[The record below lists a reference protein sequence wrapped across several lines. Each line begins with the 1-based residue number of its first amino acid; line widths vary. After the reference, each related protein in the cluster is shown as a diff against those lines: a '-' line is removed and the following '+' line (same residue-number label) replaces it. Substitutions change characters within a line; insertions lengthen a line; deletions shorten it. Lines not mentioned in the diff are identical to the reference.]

1 MFGKDG
7 VLISPDAS
15 DALYNKPVEA
25 TPADPME
32 NSKPSGEDPPAAEE
46 QKPPSP
52 AESQQ
57 CPPSAGNGLNTD
69 PQLFTSSEENTSP
82 SKDTNAGESSE
93 VAKER
98 LEKLVA
104 DAIQGANLPP
114 GTSINVTISVNTPE
128 PPMSGVALAGNPLN
142 KDETYQDEYIETG
155 PVEAE
160 PVEAEVY
167 SQDLK
172 ERNDILASVSVEPT
186 SPLASGYS
194 VASPVSPADK
204 LLEGLEYVKSEDNV
218 DKHTYLSVSP
228 PRASPLPAPPSTLP
242 RQIYPALAAPT
253 PVLSIV
259 PPSPPTVNTNM
270 SQPSVVPVS
279 PTVETESE
287 EQPSIDDLMAGLM
300 SGEEPTLNPE
310 EDSDNE
316 EQAL

>member
-1 MFGKDG
+1 MFGRDG
-7 VLISPDAS
+7 VLISPDVS

-25 TPADPME
+25 SPVDPME

-46 QKPPSP
+46 QNPPSP

-57 CPPSAGNGLNTD
+57 CPPSSGDGQNNAPPTTSTEGNAT
-69 PQLFTSSEENTSP
+69 PP
-82 SKDTNAGESSE
+82 KDANAGESSE
-93 VAKER
+93 AAKER

-114 GTSINVTISVNTPE
+114 GTSINVTISVNTPV
-128 PPMSGVALAGNPLN
+128 PPLSGISSAGNPLN
-142 KDETYQDEYIETG
+142 KDETYEDEFIETG

-167 SQDLK
+167 SQDLE

-194 VASPVSPADK
+194 VATPVTRADE
-204 LLEGLEYVKSEDNV
+204 LLEGLEYVKSEENL
-218 DKHTYLSVSP
+218 DKRAYLSVSP
-228 PRASPLPAPPSTLP
+228 PHASPLPAPLSTMP
-242 RQIYPALAAPT
+242 HQIYPALAAPT

-259 PPSPPTVNTNM
+259 PPSPPTVNPIM

-279 PTVETESE
+279 PAFQAEIE
-287 EQPSIDDLMAGLM
+287 EQPSFEDLMAGLM
-300 SGEEPTLNPE
+300 SGDEPNLNPE